1 MTKAP
6 RNCFRSDP
14 TSARRARPVSVE
26 EPLAQSL
33 ADLPKVK
40 ARLDRGQQF
49 NAYESG
55 DRTGLWYVGIGP
67 VTDFYLYFVTDW
79 RGANL
84 LVDALRHAAGQS
96 PALSRCLNTEA
107 KNG

>member
-1 MTKAP
+1 MDLVHEQQA
-6 RNCFRSDP
+6 
-14 TSARRARPVSVE
+14 AQA

-33 ADLPKVK
+33 IDLPTTK

-55 DRTGLWYVGIGP
+55 DRSELWYVGIGP
-67 VTDFYLYFVTDW
+67 VTDFSMLFVTDW

-84 LVDALRHAAGQS
+84 LVDALRYAAGQA
-96 PALSRCLNTEA
+96 PVQSRCFDSGAVE
-107 KNG
+107 